1 MSAAE
6 LHDHEWNFQERDETA
21 MQRLDRNWA
30 DLLQEL
36 RVLQTGVQL
45 LTGFLLTLPF
55 QNRFAEL
62 STFQEVVY
70 LATVGLAIG
79 SIGFLIAPVSL
90 HRILFRRHARH
101 VMVAM
106 THRLAVIGVA
116 LLSVAITG
124 VVLLIFDVVAGRTV
138 GLVAAGCAALLLATL
153 WAALPWYA
161 RGLNDREFDPLL
173 DEQPQPEASRP
184 WNHSMS

>member
-1 MSAAE
+1 MSTAE
-6 LHDHEWNFQERDETA
+6 LHDHDWNLEARDETA

-62 STFQEVVY
+62 TGFQKGIY
-70 LATVGLAIG
+70 LSTVGLAVA

-101 VMVAM
+101 LMVRM
-106 THRLAVIGVA
+106 THRLAVIGVS

-138 GLVAAGCAALLLATL
+138 AVLAAVAAVGLLASL

-161 RGLNDREFDPLL
+161 RSVNDREPDAEM
-173 DEQPQPEASRP
+173 DEAEPV
-184 WNHSMS
+184 HSLT

>member
-1 MSAAE
+1 MSTAE
-6 LHDHEWNFQERDETA
+6 LHDHAWNMQERDETA

-70 LATVGLAIG
+70 LATVALAVS

-106 THRLAVIGVA
+106 THRLAVTGVA

-138 GLVAAGCAALLLATL
+138 GLAAAGGAALLLATL

-161 RGLNDREFDPLL
+161 RGLNDREFDAEPDRPL
-173 DEQPQPEASRP
+173 PV
-184 WNHSMS
+184 NHSMS

>member
-1 MSAAE
+1 MSSAE
-6 LHDHEWNFQERDETA
+6 LHDHDWNLQERDETA

-62 STFQEVVY
+62 TAFQEAIY
-70 LATVGLAIG
+70 LATVALAVG

-90 HRILFRRHARH
+90 HRTLFRRHARH
-101 VMVAM
+101 VMVSM
-106 THRLAVIGVA
+106 THRLAVIGVV

-138 GLVAAGCAALLLATL
+138 GLLAAAGAALLLATL
-153 WAALPWYA
+153 WAAVPWYA
-161 RGLNDREFDPLL
+161 RGLNDRAFDLEPDEPRPL
-173 DEQPQPEASRP
+173 
-184 WNHSMS
+184 NHSMS